1 MKKHP
6 KNKPPRSQKQRRRHD
21 TGDIRPSVPSDSPG
35 GHPEVFLD
43 EVAGDGQR
51 QEGDEEDGG
60 HVGDDAQ
67 GGHTQQGG
75 AGEALQG
82 GGDVLVDRVGV
93 CGKPVEDAAERSRL
107 KQSGGMKNSEGSDNQ
122 SSGSHLDL
130 II

>member
-1 MKKHP
+1 MSSVGAKALITTSDDE
-6 KNKPPRSQKQRRRHD
+6 REQRVCD
-21 TGDIRPSVPSDSPG
+21 TRPSLPSGSPG

-67 GGHTQQGG
+67 GGHAQQGG

-82 GGDVLVDRVGV
+82 GGDVLVDCV
-93 CGKPVEDAAERSRL
+93 CVRGKPVEDAAERSGL
-107 KQSGGMKNSEGSDNQ
+107 KQPAGMKTETD
-122 SSGSHLDL
+122 
-130 II
+130 